1 MKKNCIFRAA
11 LSFMAAALVLSSCT
25 KEDII
30 PDSPETT
37 EAVAGVTIPYT
48 VTVSGEPETRATVDG
63 DMKTLRFAEGDK
75 LYIFGPQ
82 VRGVLDIQTG
92 VGEASGATF
101 SGNLT
106 YMGKGNMPD
115 DFVLFT
121 TLVSAQQTVGK
132 EVSVNEKGAVRVNYP
147 KNEYCATLDEA
158 VQRYSDLSGIGV
170 YSMKSLALYQYTS
183 FLNFELVFEDGTP
196 ADTEIP
202 AVVTVDSAKGL
213 LRSGIV
219 TTRDEGGKVVAKFVL
234 PQAISSTLNNASVKL
249 GTRDAIPFGTSGQT
263 LSGKVYNVKKTVK
276 YSGPISEDPLTV
288 QALTAG
294 TVKVDINGTL
304 STGMKYSVN
313 GGEKT
318 LITTTTDIPVSA
330 GDRVRF
336 YGNGTATQV
345 YGDSPKVSIRGSGD
359 GFTCK
364 AYGNVMSLLDET
376 NFATKTD
383 LPNERNVFSGL
394 FSGNTALTDAGDLQ
408 LPATKLTERCYEGM
422 FALCFALT
430 TAPVLPA
437 ETLASYCYFGMFRN
451 CTALTAAP
459 KLPATVLAEGCYTQ
473 MFQACTALTKAP
485 DLLAPTL
492 VQHCYA
498 QMFENCTSLN
508 SVKCLA
514 TSGIAENNSTYLW
527 LSGVAPTGTLYCADG
542 IIWKKGSIN
551 GGIPHNWTGR
561 YPDGTIMSNPFPMA
575 QVISEDIGKVIGTDG
590 LVYETK
596 ASAAHL
602 GITAVAVI
610 VMTPPAGNRTAISIE
625 DENCWAN
632 WYTAKSFCEG
642 KTAPGSGATWFF
654 PSVDHWK
661 AVFNANGGSQTSCT
675 GVNSLFTKAG
685 GKTLSA
691 SIPYWTSTLHY
702 GRDPYSMQCDE
713 NGHVEYERIFDKN
726 GHKLFLRAFL
736 VW

>member
-37 EAVAGVTIPYT
+37 EAAAGVTIPYT
-48 VTVSGEPETRATVDG
+48 VTVNGEPETRATVDS

-75 LYIFGPQ
+75 LYISGVKIQ
-82 VRGVLDIQTG
+82 GVLDIQTG
-92 VGEASGATF
+92 VGETSGATF
-101 SGNLT
+101 SGKLT
-106 YMGKGNMPD
+106 YTGEGNMPKN
-115 DFVLFT
+115 FILFA

-132 EVSVNEKGAVRVNYP
+132 EVSVDEKGVVSVNYP

-158 VQRYSDLSGIGV
+158 VQRYSYLWGMGV
-170 YSMKSLALYQYTS
+170 YSMKSPTLYQCTA

-196 ADTEIP
+196 AGTEIP
-202 AVVTVDSAKGL
+202 VVVTTDSNGNPAC
-213 LRSGIV
+213 SGTV

-234 PQAISSTLNNASVKL
+234 PQAASSTLNNASVKL

-263 LSGKVYNVKKTVK
+263 LGEKVYNVKKTVK
-276 YSGPISEDPLTV
+276 YSGPIIEESLTV
-288 QALTAG
+288 EALTDG
-294 TVKVDINGTL
+294 TVKVDITGEL

-345 YGDSPKVSIRGSGD
+345 YGDYPKVRIQGSGD

-383 LPNERNVFSGL
+383 LPNESNVFSGL
-394 FSGNTALTDAGDLQ
+394 FSGNTALTDAGDLL
-408 LPATKLTERCYEGM
+408 LPATTLTERCYEGM
-422 FALCFALT
+422 FSLCSALT

-437 ETLASYCYFGMFRN
+437 ETLAPYCYFGMFRN
-451 CTALTAAP
+451 C
-459 KLPATVLAEGCYTQ
+459 E
-473 MFQACTALTKAP
+473 ALTKAP

-492 VQHCYA
+492 VQCCYA

-527 LSGVAPTGTLYCADG
+527 LSGVAFTGTLYSADG
-542 IIWKKGSIN
+542 IIWKKGYIN
-551 GGIPHNWTGR
+551 GGIPQNWTGR

-590 LVYETK
+590 LVYESK
-596 ASAAHL
+596 ASAAHA

-610 VMTPPAGNRTAISIE
+610 VMTPPAGNRTAISIK
-625 DENCWAN
+625 DENDWAN
-632 WYTAKSFCEG
+632 WSTAKSICEG
-642 KTAPGSGATWFF
+642 KTAPSSGATWLF

-675 GVNSLFTKAG
+675 GVNSLLTNAG
-685 GKTLSA
+685 GESLA
-691 SIPYWTSTLHY
+691 SSFFPYWTSTLHY
-702 GRDPYSMQCDE
+702 GREAYSMHCDK
-713 NGHVEYERIFDKN
+713 NGHVEYKKVFDKN
-726 GHKLFLRAFL
+726 SNKLNVRAL
-736 VW
+736 LTW